1 MHVRDLQAGDVL
13 LFSPEEGSWISKAI
27 TWLTDAPV
35 SHAAMT
41 YQIPTKM
48 VEETPP
54 AVRIAEATMRFP
66 GRTVHVMR
74 LNKPTIDDFKPVMDI
89 AAKYLNGEAPY
100 AMNNLYLVGMLLIYK
115 KFTPSDTTQKIILRI
130 LKRLTEKLLDA
141 INQHKY
147 PDKHPM
153 VCSQF
158 VFECYQEAGK
168 AYQLTIKNGSLLG
181 DSNRPTLL
189 SKAFKHKRQQ
199 SQLGDLQSDNTSDEE
214 LAKELFEAMNDETL
228 LASGT
233 VADELLDAIHDFAQ
247 VLHGVS
253 HQVELDKADP
263 KQGIAIL
270 QAQSSMFVTP
280 GDLLRHCP
288 ELAHIGD
295 IKLK

>member
-1 MHVRDLQAGDVL
+1 MDVRDLRAGDIL

-41 YQIPTKM
+41 YQLPTKL

-54 AVRIAEATMRFP
+54 AVRVANATVRFVD
-66 GRTVHVMR
+66 RTVHVMR
-74 LNKPTIDDFKPVMDI
+74 LHKPIDDFKPVMDI

-100 AMNNLYLVGMLLIYK
+100 AMNNLYLLGIILLYK
-115 KFTPSDTTQKIILRI
+115 KFTPNDKTQKIILKI
-130 LKRLTEKLLDA
+130 LRSLTERLLDA
-141 INQHKY
+141 INQMKY

-168 AYQLTIKNGSLLG
+168 AYRLSIKNGVIQSDSTRPNLL
-181 DSNRPTLL
+181 N
-189 SKAFKHKRQQ
+189 KAFKHTRTS
-199 SQLGDLQSDNTSDEE
+199 SQLQSLTATSDSDDEA
-214 LAKELFEAMNDETL
+214 LAKQLYEAMDDETL
-228 LASGT
+228 MATGVVS
-233 VADELLDAIHDFAQ
+233 DELLDAIHDFAQ
-247 VLHGVS
+247 TLHAVS
-253 HQVELDKADP
+253 QELDLDKADP
-263 KQGIAIL
+263 RQGLAVL

-288 ELAHIGD
+288 DLRHVGD

>member
-13 LFSPEEGSWISKAI
+13 LFSAEEGSWISKAI

-48 VEETPP
+48 IEETPP
-54 AVRIAEATMRFP
+54 AVRVAEATMRFP
-66 GRTVHVMR
+66 GRTIHVMR
-74 LNKPTIDDFKPVMDI
+74 LNKPIDDFKPVMDV
-89 AAKYLNGEAPY
+89 AAQYLNGEAPY
-100 AMNNLYLVGMLLIYK
+100 ATNNLYLLGILLLYK
-115 KFTPSDTTQKIILRI
+115 KFTPSDTTQKVIMRI
-130 LKRLTEKLLDA
+130 LKRLTQRLLNA

-168 AYQLTIKNGSLLG
+168 AFQLTIKSGNLQSDNTRTSLLH
-181 DSNRPTLL
+181 
-189 SKAFKHKRQQ
+189 KAFKHKPQS
-199 SQLGDLQSDNTSDEE
+199 SQLGALQSEQASDED
-214 LAKELFEAMNDETL
+214 LAKELFEAMNNEAL

-233 VADELLDAIHDFAQ
+233 VADELLDVIHDFAT

-253 HQVELDKADP
+253 QQVELEKADS

-280 GDLLRHCP
+280 GDLLQHCP
-288 ELAHIGD
+288 ELRHIGD
-295 IKLK
+295 IKIQ

>member
-1 MHVRDLQAGDVL
+1 MDVRDLQAGDVL
-13 LFSPEEGSWISKAI
+13 LFSPEEDSWISKAI

-54 AVRIAEATMRFP
+54 AVRVAEATMRFP

-74 LNKPTIDDFKPVMDI
+74 LNKPIDDFKPVMDV
-89 AAKYLNGEAPY
+89 AAQYLNGEAPY
-100 AMNNLYLVGMLLIYK
+100 AMNNLYLLGILLLYK
-115 KFTPSDTTQKIILRI
+115 KFTPSDTTQRVILRI

-168 AYQLTIKNGSLLG
+168 AFHLTIKQGKLQSDSSRASLLH
-181 DSNRPTLL
+181 
-189 SKAFKHKRQQ
+189 KAFKHKRQQ
-199 SQLGDLQSDNTSDEE
+199 SQLGNLQSDKTDDEQ
-214 LAKELFEAMNDETL
+214 LAKELYKAMNDETL

-233 VADELLDAIHDFAQ
+233 VSDDLLDAIHDFAQ

-253 HQVELDKADP
+253 QQLDLDKADP

-288 ELAHIGD
+288 ELRHIGD

>member
-1 MHVRDLQAGDVL
+1 MDVRDLKAGDVL

-41 YQIPTKM
+41 YQIPTKL

-54 AVRIAEATMRFP
+54 AVRVANATVRFVD
-66 GRTVHVMR
+66 RTVHVMR
-74 LNKPTIDDFKPVMDI
+74 LHKPIDDFKPVMDV

-100 AMNNLYLVGMLLIYK
+100 AMNNLYLLGILLLYK
-115 KFTPSDTTQKIILRI
+115 KFTPNDKAQKIILKI
-130 LKRLTEKLLDA
+130 LKSLTERLLDA
-141 INQHKY
+141 INQMKY

-168 AYQLTIKNGSLLG
+168 AYHLTIKNGMLQSDSTRPNLL
-181 DSNRPTLL
+181 N
-189 SKAFKHKRQQ
+189 KAFKHTRGE
-199 SQLGDLQSDNTSDEE
+199 SQLQALTATADNNDEE
-214 LAKELFEAMNDETL
+214 LAKQLYEAMNDETL
-228 LASGT
+228 LATGAVS
-233 VADELLDAIHDFAQ
+233 DELLDVIHDFAQ
-247 VLHGVS
+247 TLHAVS
-253 HQVELDKADP
+253 QQLDLDKADS
-263 KQGIAIL
+263 KQGLAIL

-288 ELAHIGD
+288 DLRHVGD

>member
-1 MHVRDLQAGDVL
+1 MKVRDLRAGDVL

-41 YQIPTKM
+41 YQIPTKLI
-48 VEETPP
+48 EETPP
-54 AVRIAEATMRFP
+54 AVQVAEATLRFP

-74 LNKPTIDDFKPVMDI
+74 LNKPIDDFKPVMDV
-89 AAKYLNGEAPY
+89 AASYLNGEAPY
-100 AMNNLYLVGMLLIYK
+100 AMNNLYLLGILLIYK
-115 KFTPSDTTQKIILRI
+115 KFSPSDTTQKIVLRI

-158 VFECYQEAGK
+158 VFECYQEAPGK
-168 AYQLTIKNGSLLG
+168 AFHLTLSNPNLKSDSSRSSLL
-181 DSNRPTLL
+181 D
-189 SKAFKHKRQQ
+189 KAFKHKRKD
-199 SQLGDLQSDNTSDEE
+199 SQLGQLGAEKSDDEE
-214 LAKELFEAMNDETL
+214 LAKQLYQAMNDETL
-228 LASGT
+228 LASGAT
-233 VADELLDAIHDFAQ
+233 SDELLDAIHDFSQA
-247 VLHGVS
+247 LHAVS
-253 HQVELDKADP
+253 RQLDLDSADP

-270 QAQSSMFVTP
+270 QAQSAMFVTP

-288 ELAHIGD
+288 ELRHIGD
-295 IKLK
+295 INIK

>member
-13 LFSPEEGSWISKAI
+13 LFSAEEGSWISKAI

-48 VEETPP
+48 IEETPP
-54 AVRIAEATMRFP
+54 AVRVAEATMRFP

-74 LNKPTIDDFKPVMDI
+74 LNKPIDDFKPVMDV
-89 AAKYLNGEAPY
+89 AAQYLNGEAPY
-100 AMNNLYLVGMLLIYK
+100 ATNNLYLLGILLLYK
-115 KFTPSDTTQKIILRI
+115 KFTPSDTTQKVIMRI
-130 LKRLTEKLLDA
+130 LKRLTERLLNA

-168 AYQLTIKNGSLLG
+168 AFQLTIKSGNLQSDNTRTSILH
-181 DSNRPTLL
+181 
-189 SKAFKHKRQQ
+189 KAFKHKPQAT
-199 SQLGDLQSDNTSDEE
+199 QLGTLQSEQVSDEE
-214 LAKELFEAMNDETL
+214 LAKELFEAMSNEAL

-233 VADELLDAIHDFAQ
+233 VADELLEVVHDFAK

-253 HQVELDKADP
+253 QQVDLDKADS

-280 GDLLRHCP
+280 GDLLQHCP
-288 ELAHIGD
+288 ELRHIGD
-295 IKLK
+295 IKIK

>member
-1 MHVRDLQAGDVL
+1 MDVRDLKAGDVL

-54 AVRIAEATMRFP
+54 AVRVAEATMRFP

-74 LNKPTIDDFKPVMDI
+74 LNKWQDDFKPVMDV

-100 AMNNLYLVGMLLIYK
+100 AMNNLYLLGILLIYK
-115 KFTPSDTTQKIILRI
+115 KFTPSDTTQKIVLKI
-130 LKRLTEKLLDA
+130 LKRITEKLLDA
-141 INQHKY
+141 INQMKY

-168 AYQLTIKNGSLLG
+168 AFQLTIKKGNLQTENTRTSLLE
-181 DSNRPTLL
+181 
-189 SKAFKHKRQQ
+189 KAFKHKRKE
-199 SQLGDLQSDNTSDEE
+199 SQLSALKAESASDED
-214 LAKELFEAMNDETL
+214 LAKQLYHAMDDETM
-228 LASGT
+228 LASGA
-233 VADELLDAIHDFAQ
+233 VSDELLDGIHDFAQ
-247 VLHGVS
+247 ALHAVS
-253 HQVELDKADP
+253 QQLDLEKADS

-288 ELAHIGD
+288 ELKHMGE

>member
-1 MHVRDLQAGDVL
+1 MHVRDLNAGDIL

-41 YQIPTKM
+41 YQIPTKL

-74 LNKPTIDDFKPVMDI
+74 LNKPIDDFKPVMDV
-89 AAKYLNGEAPY
+89 AARYLNGEAPY

-168 AYQLTIKNGSLLG
+168 AYQLSIKSGNLQSDNTRSSLLH
-181 DSNRPTLL
+181 
-189 SKAFKHKRQQ
+189 KAFKHKRQQ
-199 SQLGDLQSDNTSDEE
+199 TLLGALQSEKATDEE
-214 LAKELFEAMNDETL
+214 LAQELYKAMNDETL

-233 VADELLDAIHDFAQ
+233 VSDELLDAIHDFAQ
-247 VLHGVS
+247 TLHGVS
-253 HQVELDKADP
+253 QQVDLDKADP

-270 QAQSSMFVTP
+270 QAQSAMFVTP

-288 ELAHIGD
+288 ELRHIGD